1 MRISDWSSD
10 VCSSDLAND
19 FDDHDSTVSDN
30 RFEAFYDDV
39 ADAWRLRLKAGAAFD
54 FEDASTAGEV
64 SVTVTATDRDG
75 AGLSSDQGFSF
86 AITEVNDC
94 REATATGEAVSG
106 PERRGCLGGR
116 SEDGRV
122 GKEWLSTCRARRAVY
137 DEKKNIHK

>member
-19 FDDHDSTVSDN
+19 FDDHDFTVSDN

-54 FEDASTAGEV
+54 FEDASTAGQV

-75 AGLSSDQGFSF
+75 AGLSIDQ
-86 AITEVNDC
+86 
-94 REATATGEAVSG
+94 
-106 PERRGCLGGR
+106 R
-116 SEDGRV
+116 SEERRV
-122 GKEWLSTCRARRAVY
+122 GKACVSTCRSRWSSL
-137 DEKKNIHK
+137 